1 MSWATPADVIDSWVG
16 KNAPTD
22 EAKVQAW
29 IDRAER
35 LIRRRL
41 PDLQARLDD
50 ELDMEPPTTDLRD
63 TVVDV
68 VVAMVTEVFRNPEG
82 MRSIQT
88 ATGPYSSSQT
98 FGGDNPGKLVLS
110 PADEAALSGSRPGES
125 FAFDLIGGH

>member
-1 MSWATPADVIDSWVG
+1 MSWATPANVIDSWVG

-22 EAKVQAW
+22 AAKVQVW

-35 LIRRRL
+35 LIRRSL
-41 PDLQARLDD
+41 PDLQARLDA
-50 ELDMEPPTTDLRD
+50 EIETEPTTTDLRD

-68 VVAMVTEVFRNPEG
+68 VVSMVTEVFRNPEG

-98 FGGDNPGKLVLS
+98 FGGDSPGKLVLS
-110 PADEAALSGSRPGES
+110 PADEAALSGIRKGEA
-125 FAFDLIGGH
+125 FTFDLIGGH